1 MRGKRIYKHFYDL
14 FISSQLE
21 YYLELTETNSPGSES
36 IGEQMITLLFTIL
49 IFYILSALILL
60 VLPIVSISMIASWD
74 VKSKSVN
81 PSATESVDERAVKKE
96 LPQQRVNHTVSD
108 YKTCPKCNKSFFL
121 SSFKPDF
128 YISTIRRRQ

>member
-36 IGEQMITLLFTIL
+36 IGEQMTTLSFKIL
-49 IFYILSALILL
+49 IFYILGTLILL
-60 VLPIVSISMIASWD
+60 MPLIVPISMMAFWD
-74 VKSKSVN
+74 VNSKSVN
-81 PSATESVDERAVKKE
+81 PSATEPVDERAVKKE

-108 YKTCPKCNKSFFL
+108 YKTCPKCNRWFFL
-121 SSFKPDF
+121 SSFEPDF
-128 YISTIRRRQ
+128 NISTIRRIQ